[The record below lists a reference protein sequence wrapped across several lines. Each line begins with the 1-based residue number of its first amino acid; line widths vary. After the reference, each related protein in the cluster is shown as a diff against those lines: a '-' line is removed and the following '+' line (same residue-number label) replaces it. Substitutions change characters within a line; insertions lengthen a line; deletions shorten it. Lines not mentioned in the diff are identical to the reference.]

1 MAFGKKKIL
10 RVEFVDT
17 KGERLIGFDELSL
30 KEIPVDFTE
39 ETWVEIDGDRW
50 KVAKVQPATAKKALR
65 SGTLTVHVDLV
76 EKRTPEAEAP
86 AVEVKEVPVYSYPSR
101 ADQMPRMSGKRQD
114 LRLLEMGTWEWRD
127 CELTNA
133 SNRSVAKEVFGKI
146 EELIQLNSTVRD
158 GKTFYTRQYDRY
170 DFFAP
175 LRGSKVTLEMIV
187 TEYFPASKAIDGL
200 TFMGSDQVADS
211 TFVFSVP
218 SGVVLYGQEF
228 DEVVRYLGVHRPA
241 TLMATQ
247 LREDATIL
255 AEFMRKKALILVDW
269 PKRQIVEADSDAL
282 LDYFLEGFAADAIAD
297 ARETLAKTPSE
308 SVAPPTQVSAAIREE
323 PVVAPIAAVVP
334 IAPIAEANPSPIVAD
349 PTSVVEVP
357 SPDSPIEISKVEEVV
372 APVEEAVLAVES
384 VPVAQTTV
392 ILEKITETTTIIEEK
407 TIEISVVSLPDSPEL
422 ETQTPT
428 EPPFQEA
435 EVVETTVIEPI
446 ENEVTE
452 PEIPETPPTYLEF
465 SSPVEELEVH
475 ETSNLPEQ
483 TDSPEKEFKTEDPQ

>member
-17 KGERLIGFDELSL
+17 KGERLIGFDELTL
-30 KEIPVDFTE
+30 KEIPIDFSE

-50 KVAKVQPATAKKALR
+50 KVSKVEPATAKKALR

-127 CELTNA
+127 RELTNA

-158 GKTFYTRQYDRY
+158 GRTFFTRQYDRY

-187 TEYFPASKAIDGL
+187 TEYFPSSVAIDGL

-218 SGVVLYGQEF
+218 SGVVFYGQEF
-228 DEVVRYLGVHRPA
+228 DEVVRYLGVHRPSRV
-241 TLMATQ
+241 MATQ
-247 LREDATIL
+247 LREDSFKL
-255 AEFMRKKALILVDW
+255 AEFLRKKGLILVDW
-269 PKRQIVEADSDAL
+269 PKRVIIEAEADAL
-282 LDYFLEGFAADAIAD
+282 LDYFLEGFAADAIAT
-297 ARETLAKTPSE
+297 ARQTLANSPVEIPQTELPKIE
-308 SVAPPTQVSAAIREE
+308 VAPPIV
-323 PVVAPIAAVVP
+323 PVVQPESEAAKHSEPEITQPI
-334 IAPIAEANPSPIVAD
+334 I
-349 PTSVVEVP
+349 
-357 SPDSPIEISKVEEVV
+357 
-372 APVEEAVLAVES
+372 EAVKHSE
-384 VPVAQTTV
+384 P
-392 ILEKITETTTIIEEK
+392 
-407 TIEISVVSLPDSPEL
+407 VVSLPERKAEL
-422 ETQTPT
+422 QS
-428 EPPFQEA
+428 EPPVNQPEPEVNNRTHEEPIQVVEVDEADIPSDEPTVEPAIEASVNEQIVEKLPEFPQDAPVKEVPPTLPSQAEA
-435 EVVETTVIEPI
+435 EPT
-446 ENEVTE
+446 
-452 PEIPETPPTYLEF
+452 PETVLAESPPTILEF
-465 SSPVEELEVH
+465 SSPAEELEVH
-475 ETSNLPEQ
+475 EVSNLAEQ
-483 TDSPEKEFKTEDPQ
+483 DDSPEKEFKSDDTHGTIV

>member
-1 MAFGKKKIL
+1 MAFGKKKTL

-17 KGERLIGFDELSL
+17 KGERLIGFDELRL

-86 AVEVKEVPVYSYPSR
+86 AVEVKEAPVYSYPSR

-133 SNRSVAKEVFGKI
+133 SNRSVSKEVFGKI

-187 TEYFPASKAIDGL
+187 TDYFPTSKAIDGL

-218 SGVVLYGQEF
+218 SGVVFYGQEF
-228 DEVVRYLGVHRPA
+228 DEVVRYLGVHRPQR
-241 TLMATQ
+241 LMATQ

-255 AEFMRKKALILVDW
+255 AEFMRKKGLILVDW

-282 LDYFLEGFAADAIAD
+282 LDYFFEGFATDAIAD

-308 SVAPPTQVSAAIREE
+308 PVAPPTQVADAIREE
-323 PVVAPIAAVVP
+323 PIVAPIAPMVP
-334 IAPIAEANPSPIVAD
+334 IAPIGEVNPLPAVVDAPVIVEAQSA
-349 PTSVVEVP
+349 
-357 SPDSPIEISKVEEVV
+357 DSPIEISKVEEVA
-372 APVEEAVLAVES
+372 APVEEAVLTVES
-384 VPVAQTTV
+384 IPVAQTTV
-392 ILEKITETTTIIEEK
+392 VLEKITETTTIIEEK
-407 TIEISVVSLPDSPEL
+407 TIEITVVSMPDSQEL
-422 ETQTPT
+422 ESHTAT
-428 EPPFQEA
+428 ELPVQDA
-435 EVVETTVIEPI
+435 EVVETTVIEPVDNQVA
-446 ENEVTE
+446 ET
-452 PEIPETPPTYLEF
+452 EIPETPPTYLEF

-475 ETSNLPEQ
+475 EVSNLPEP
-483 TDSPEKEFKTEDPQ
+483 TDAPEREFKADE

>member
-1 MAFGKKKIL
+1 MTG
-10 RVEFVDT
+10 
-17 KGERLIGFDELSL
+17 
-30 KEIPVDFTE
+30 
-39 ETWVEIDGDRW
+39 
-50 KVAKVQPATAKKALR
+50 
-65 SGTLTVHVDLV
+65 
-76 EKRTPEAEAP
+76 
-86 AVEVKEVPVYSYPSR
+86 
-101 ADQMPRMSGKRQD
+101 
-114 LRLLEMGTWEWRD
+114 LRLWVPIKW
-127 CELTNA
+127 
-133 SNRSVAKEVFGKI
+133 
-146 EELIQLNSTVRD
+146 
-158 GKTFYTRQYDRY
+158 
-170 DFFAP
+170 P
-175 LRGSKVTLEMIV
+175 
-187 TEYFPASKAIDGL
+187 
-200 TFMGSDQVADS
+200 DS

-228 DEVVRYLGVHRPA
+228 DEVVRYSGVHRPQR
-241 TLMATQ
+241 LLATQ

-255 AEFMRKKALILVDW
+255 AEFMRKKGLILVDW

-308 SVAPPTQVSAAIREE
+308 PVAPPTQVSAAIREE
-323 PVVAPIAAVVP
+323 PVVAPIAPVVP

-349 PTSVVEVP
+349 PTAVVEVQ

-452 PEIPETPPTYLEF
+452 PEIPATPPTYLEF

-475 ETSNLPEQ
+475 ETSNLLEQ

>member
-30 KEIPVDFTE
+30 KEIPMDFTE

-247 LREDATIL
+247 QRRTQRFSQNSCA
-255 AEFMRKKALILVDW
+255 
-269 PKRQIVEADSDAL
+269 KRA
-282 LDYFLEGFAADAIAD
+282 
-297 ARETLAKTPSE
+297 
-308 SVAPPTQVSAAIREE
+308 
-323 PVVAPIAAVVP
+323 
-334 IAPIAEANPSPIVAD
+334 
-349 PTSVVEVP
+349 
-357 SPDSPIEISKVEEVV
+357 
-372 APVEEAVLAVES
+372 
-384 VPVAQTTV
+384 
-392 ILEKITETTTIIEEK
+392 
-407 TIEISVVSLPDSPEL
+407 
-422 ETQTPT
+422 
-428 EPPFQEA
+428 
-435 EVVETTVIEPI
+435 
-446 ENEVTE
+446 
-452 PEIPETPPTYLEF
+452 
-465 SSPVEELEVH
+465 
-475 ETSNLPEQ
+475 
-483 TDSPEKEFKTEDPQ
+483 

>member
-1 MAFGKKKIL
+1 MAFGKKKTL

-146 EELIQLNSTVRD
+146 EELIQLNSTIRE

-255 AEFMRKKALILVDW
+255 AEFMRKKGLILVDW
-269 PKRQIVEADSDAL
+269 PKRQIVEADADAL
-282 LDYFLEGFAADAIAD
+282 LDYFLEGFAGDAIAD

-308 SVAPPTQVSAAIREE
+308 PVAPPAQVSAAIREE
-323 PVVAPIAAVVP
+323 PVVAPITPVVP

-349 PTSVVEVP
+349 PTSVVEVQ

-372 APVEEAVLAVES
+372 VPVEEAVLAVES

-392 ILEKITETTTIIEEK
+392 VLEKITETTTIIEEK
-407 TIEISVVSLPDSPEL
+407 TIEISVVSMPDSPEL

-428 EPPFQEA
+428 EPPFQDA
-435 EVVETTVIEPI
+435 EVVETAVIEPI

-465 SSPVEELEVH
+465 SSPIEELEVH
-475 ETSNLPEQ
+475 ETSNLLEQ

>member
-101 ADQMPRMSGKRQD
+101 ADQMPRMLGKRQD

-200 TFMGSDQVADS
+200 TFMGSDQVA
-211 TFVFSVP
+211 
-218 SGVVLYGQEF
+218 
-228 DEVVRYLGVHRPA
+228 
-241 TLMATQ
+241 
-247 LREDATIL
+247 
-255 AEFMRKKALILVDW
+255 
-269 PKRQIVEADSDAL
+269 RQHLCV
-282 LDYFLEGFAADAIAD
+282 
-297 ARETLAKTPSE
+297 
-308 SVAPPTQVSAAIREE
+308 
-323 PVVAPIAAVVP
+323 
-334 IAPIAEANPSPIVAD
+334 
-349 PTSVVEVP
+349 
-357 SPDSPIEISKVEEVV
+357 
-372 APVEEAVLAVES
+372 
-384 VPVAQTTV
+384 
-392 ILEKITETTTIIEEK
+392 
-407 TIEISVVSLPDSPEL
+407 
-422 ETQTPT
+422 
-428 EPPFQEA
+428 
-435 EVVETTVIEPI
+435 
-446 ENEVTE
+446 
-452 PEIPETPPTYLEF
+452 
-465 SSPVEELEVH
+465 
-475 ETSNLPEQ
+475 
-483 TDSPEKEFKTEDPQ
+483 

>member
-1 MAFGKKKIL
+1 MAFGKKKTL

-255 AEFMRKKALILVDW
+255 AEFMRKKGLILVDW

-308 SVAPPTQVSAAIREE
+308 PVAPPTQVSAAIREE
-323 PVVAPIAAVVP
+323 PIVAPIAPVVP
-334 IAPIAEANPSPIVAD
+334 IAPIAEANPSLIVAD
-349 PTSVVEVP
+349 PTAVVEVQ

-384 VPVAQTTV
+384 IPVAQTTV
-392 ILEKITETTTIIEEK
+392 VLEKITETTTIIEEK
-407 TIEISVVSLPDSPEL
+407 TIEITVVSMPDSPEL

-428 EPPFQEA
+428 EPPFQDA

-446 ENEVTE
+446 ENEVAE

-475 ETSNLPEQ
+475 ETSNLLEQ